1 MDVKIY
7 DKLAKKYDLATKIV
21 SFGIEELWRWMFIKE
36 IKKHIKNGILID
48 LASATG
54 EMAKLNFDK
63 MYFVEPSSE
72 MNLVARE
79 KLKAKNEKCNE
90 LKMENGE
97 WRKLSSSEFQVPSWK
112 IKCGKKEI
120 IIIEDTAEN
129 FKIDEKADLITAF
142 MAFRNFD
149 NIKKASENIDK
160 HLKNGGYLAVV
171 EMVKSDS
178 FLAKLIL
185 WYMNNIVPLIAGF
198 LVGMKEEYKL
208 LGKSI
213 NSLNEEEIIKNF
225 KGYEIITKKKL
236 FFPIASMII
245 MRKNDTKNS

>member
-21 SFGIEELWRWMFIKE
+21 SFGIEEIWRKIFIRE
-36 IKKHIKNGILID
+36 IKKHIKNGVLID

-54 EMAKLNFDK
+54 EMAKLDFDK
-63 MYFVEPSSE
+63 IYLVEPSRA
-72 MNLVARE
+72 MNEIAMQ
-79 KLKAKNEKCNE
+79 KLR
-90 LKMENGE
+90 MENGE

-120 IIIEDTAEN
+120 IIIQDTAEN
-129 FKIDEKADLITAF
+129 FNIDEKADLITTF

-149 NIKKASENIDK
+149 DIKKASETIDK

-178 FLAKLIL
+178 LFAKLIL
-185 WYMNNIVPLIAGF
+185 WYMNNIVPLIAGV
-198 LVGMKEEYKL
+198 LVGMKQEYKL

-213 NSLNEEEIIKNF
+213 DSLSQEDIIKNF
-225 KGYEIITKKKL
+225 KDYEIVTKKKL
-236 FFPIASMII
+236 LFPIASMVI
-245 MRKNDTKNS
+245 MRKNDTKDS

>member
-1 MDVKIY
+1 MDIKIY

-21 SFGIEELWRWMFIKE
+21 SFGIEEIWRKIFIKN
-36 IKKHIKNGILID
+36 IKKYVKNGVLID

-54 EMAKLNFDK
+54 EMARGLNFDK
-63 MYFVEPSSE
+63 MYLIEPSKA
-72 MNLVARE
+72 MNAIAMK
-79 KLKAKNEKCNE
+79 KLNGKWKI
-90 LKMENGE
+90 ENG
-97 WRKLSSSEFQVPSWK
+97 
-112 IKCGKKEI
+112 KCILEDNKI

-149 NIKKASENIDK
+149 DIIKASKNIDK
-160 HLKNGGYLAVV
+160 HLKNGGYLAIV

-178 FLAKLIL
+178 ILAKLIL
-185 WYMNNIVPLIAGF
+185 WYMNNIVPLIAGI
-198 LVGMKEEYKL
+198 LVGMKKEYKL

-213 NSLNEEEIIKNF
+213 DSLKEEDIIKNF
-225 KGYEIITKKKL
+225 KDYEIIKKQKL
-236 FFPIASMII
+236 LFPIASMII

>member
-1 MDVKIY
+1 MDIKIY

-21 SFGIEELWRWMFIKE
+21 SFGIEEVWRKIFIKN
-36 IKKHIKNGILID
+36 IKKHIKNGSLID

-54 EMAKLNFDK
+54 EMAKGLNFDK
-63 MYFVEPSSE
+63 AYLIEPSRA
-72 MNLVARE
+72 MNLIATE
-79 KLKAKNEKCNE
+79 KLKNKSEKCE
-90 LKMENGE
+90 IEE
-97 WRKLSSSEFQVPSWK
+97 LSSSKFQVPSWR

-120 IIIEDTAEN
+120 IIIQDTAEN
-129 FKIDEKADLITAF
+129 FNIDEKADLITAF

-149 NIKKASENIDK
+149 DIKKASRNIDK

-185 WYMNNIVPLIAGF
+185 WYMNNIVPLIAGV
-198 LVGMKEEYKL
+198 LVGMKQEYKL

-213 NSLNEEEIIKNF
+213 DSLSQEDIIKNF
-225 KGYEIITKKKL
+225 KDYEIITKKKL
-236 FFPIASMII
+236 LFPIASMVI
-245 MRKNDTKNS
+245 MRKNDTKDS